1 MPSMTSKDEKI
12 RAVAYIRV
20 SKEDLT
26 PENQLASI
34 ERFAEREGYEV
45 VRVFVDEISGAVPP
59 RKRLEYLKMLK
70 YCNEHGI
77 RTIIMYDLS
86 RLSRD
91 MYAGISELL
100 KLTEEFRVV
109 LFSEYSFL
117 NDIKDP
123 LQKKKVIADFLWFAE
138 LYREDI
144 RRRTKAAL
152 ELRTQMGVQLGNP
165 KLKNRVTEKRKE
177 KVIKLRK
184 EGFTIREISKE
195 VGLGVGTVHKI
206 IKEAGL

>member
-1 MPSMTSKDEKI
+1 MTGKDEKI
-12 RAVAYIRV
+12 KAVAYIRV

-34 ERFAEREGYEV
+34 ERFAEREGYEI

-59 RKRLEYLKMLK
+59 RKRLEYLKMLR

-152 ELRTQMGVQLGNP
+152 ELRKQMGVQLGNP

>member
-152 ELRTQMGVQLGNP
+152 ELRKQMGVQLGNP